1 MMAEIQRG
9 DNTQTQDQSMWP
21 VSLRPTNKTVR
32 RLVRDSFITE
42 KSVGDCIGQ
51 VNLVQFEDQ
60 LSNTIK
66 QEKEECEAKDCSKEE
81 EGDVGRIFHNRVYYR
96 SWRWTGQLSCCQ
108 SESVPE
114 HQSQLHESNYTLLLL
129 EVLVDQRSSLL

>member
-42 KSVGDCIGQ
+42 KSIGDCIGQ
-51 VNLVQFEDQ
+51 VKLVVVNQNLFQSIKASCTRVTT
-60 LSNTIK
+60 LSF
-66 QEKEECEAKDCSKEE
+66 C
-81 EGDVGRIFHNRVYYR
+81 
-96 SWRWTGQLSCCQ
+96 
-108 SESVPE
+108 
-114 HQSQLHESNYTLLLL
+114 
-129 EVLVDQRSSLL
+129 